1 MPEDLRRRAGGG
13 RVRRGSVA
21 APRRL
26 ILLLVPALLAAPV
39 HAGAEPPRASPT
51 EQLQAQQRRI
61 DAAIVA
67 PCKSEQRS
75 KAAQIRQSI
84 SQCPCSDAQK
94 QQETGELEAA
104 LAAQLRACE
113 QQGADA
119 LDQYKRAMIARA
131 QDDFIRL
138 GAQVELDRQ
147 ILRNLGFDQSVA
159 EMEAWT
165 QYGEEAQRAYT
176 RGAQNE
182 VIGKFLQALQLKAAA
197 AAATPQMS
205 SQQAVSLYNLFKAT
219 GVKDPALF
227 DALAAAGRGD
237 PQIPER
243 MLWVQVTD
251 GLGKL
256 NKARTIIQT
265 DDQAAS
271 IFRSMLDVAG
281 WIAPELAPALS
292 IVKDAMWIGYATYS
306 HAEVAYGRYRVDR
319 LTTLDEAQLRT
330 LEPVTR
336 RLKQDVDGLVATKR
350 FLQSAGI
357 DSTTLVRRPAE

>member
-1 MPEDLRRRAGGG
+1 MREELRRRAGGG
-13 RVRRGSVA
+13 RICVA
-21 APRRL
+21 AARRL
-26 ILLLVPALLAAPV
+26 ILLLVPALLAAALP
-39 HAGAEPPRASPT
+39 AGAEPPHATPL
-51 EQLQAQQRRI
+51 EQLAAQRRQI
-61 DAAIVA
+61 DATIVA
-67 PCKSEQRS
+67 PCKSEQMS

-84 SQCPCSDAQK
+84 SQCPCSAEQK

-113 QQGADA
+113 QKGVDA
-119 LDQYKRAMIARA
+119 LEPYRRAMVARA
-131 QDDFIRL
+131 EDDFIRL
-138 GAQVELDRQ
+138 GAQVDLDRQ

-205 SQQAVSLYNLFKAT
+205 SQEAVSFYNLFKAT

-243 MLWVQVTD
+243 LLWLRVTD
-251 GLGKL
+251 GLAKL
-256 NKARTIIQT
+256 NKARSIIET

-271 IFRSMLDVAG
+271 IVRSMLDVAG
-281 WIAPELAPALS
+281 WIAPELAPAVS
-292 IVKDAMWIGYATYS
+292 IVKDAAWIGYATYT

-319 LTTLDEAQLRT
+319 LTSLDEGQLKS

-350 FLQSAGI
+350 FLQLSGI
-357 DSTTLVRRPAE
+357 DSTTLVRSPAQ